1 MAKTGS
7 YIKLDRGLKNNSLW
21 LLEKPFTKGQAWV
34 DLLILAQGVDKS
46 REYRGKQQMMIH
58 GNVYTSIYFLANRWG
73 WGRTK
78 VYRFLEKLMMDNM
91 ITVSGWSVDPDTG
104 DTLHRKKAILSTG
117 QSGDTTN
124 RNKND
129 TTSDTIITIANW
141 ELYQYDDTTND
152 AKHEPV
158 RRTVRRY
165 YSPDSQEKD
174 TDNVLTEKDKNIPP
188 KSPKGGHSSPKLPR
202 TEEEIDFD
210 RDLGGLPKLDDIP
223 CEADGTKRDIP
234 ERVRHLFGY
243 YGAYWRYIERCNT
256 K

>member
-58 GNVYTSIYFLANRWG
+58 GNVYTSIYFLSNRWG

-91 ITVSGWSVDPDTG
+91 ITVSGWSIDPDTG

-117 QSGDTTN
+117 QSGDTAN

-152 AKHEPV
+152 TKHEPV

-174 TDNVLTEKDKNIPP
+174 TDNVLTEKEKRKPP
-188 KSPKGGHSSPKLPR
+188 KSPTGGQSPSG
-202 TEEEIDFD
+202 EEPVRGTDAFRNRSHLLLKEDE
-210 RDLGGLPKLDDIP
+210 GTVDDIP
-223 CEADGTKRDIP
+223 MVYRDMYDNFP
-234 ERVRHLFGY
+234 D
-243 YGAYWRYIERCNT
+243 YWRYRNQ
-256 K
+256 